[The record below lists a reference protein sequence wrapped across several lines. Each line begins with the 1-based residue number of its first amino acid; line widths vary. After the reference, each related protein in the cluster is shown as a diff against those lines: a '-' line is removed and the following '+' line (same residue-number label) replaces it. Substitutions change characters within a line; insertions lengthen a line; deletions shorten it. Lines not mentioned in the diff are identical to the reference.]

1 MSRVQATVTVPGR
14 PAEAEALWLDRSRW
28 ASWIDGFAHVERLD
42 PAWPEPGTRLRWS
55 SRPRGRG
62 LVEERVLSHRP
73 ASALELA
80 VEDAKL
86 HATQRVDFRAEADD
100 AVRVTVTLD
109 YSLKERSFPLV
120 DRFFVRRALRDSL
133 RRTLARFAH
142 EREAELHPPY

>member
-1 MSRVQATVTVPGR
+1 VSRVQATVTVPGR
-14 PAEAEALWLDRSRW
+14 PAEAEALWMDRSRW
-28 ASWIDGFAHVERLD
+28 ASWIDGLAHVERLD

-62 LVEERVLSHRP
+62 LVEERVLSRRP
-73 ASALELA
+73 ESAIELA

-86 HATQRVDFRAEADD
+86 HGTQRVEFQARGD
-100 AVRVTVTLD
+100 AVRVTVTLQ
-109 YSLKERSFPLV
+109 YSLKERTFPLV

-133 RRTLARFAH
+133 RRTLARFAR